1 MTKETNIYQK
11 VFNVQHA
18 IEKVVKGQ
26 ENPYFKS
33 KYADINDYLDVIMPA
48 LKTEGLV
55 VTQPLTSLDGKPA
68 IQLIIADP
76 QTEEFA
82 VTGEPFLL
90 PDIQDPQKMGSAIT
104 YYRRYQLQSYFA
116 LRAED
121 DDANKASQKEE
132 NIYEMTKKAVASSQ
146 TLKGLS
152 QIEEKIQNSEKF
164 TAKQKEELLNMV
176 SVKIQSQ
183 Q

>member
-1 MTKETNIYQK
+1 MTQKTSIYQK
-11 VFNVQHA
+11 IFNVQHA

-33 KYADINDYLDVIMPA
+33 KYADINDYLDVLMPA
-48 LKTEGLV
+48 LKSEGLV

-68 IQLIIADP
+68 IQLIITDP

-82 VTGEPFLL
+82 VSGEPFLL

-121 DDANKASQKEE
+121 DDANKASQKESDV
-132 NIYEMTKKAVASSQ
+132 YEMTKKAVASAQ
-146 TLKGLS
+146 TLKGLA
-152 QIEEKIQNSEKF
+152 QLEEKIQASEKF
-164 TAKQKEELLNMV
+164 TAKQKEDLLAMV
-176 SVKIQSQ
+176 ADKIQAHQ
-183 Q
+183 